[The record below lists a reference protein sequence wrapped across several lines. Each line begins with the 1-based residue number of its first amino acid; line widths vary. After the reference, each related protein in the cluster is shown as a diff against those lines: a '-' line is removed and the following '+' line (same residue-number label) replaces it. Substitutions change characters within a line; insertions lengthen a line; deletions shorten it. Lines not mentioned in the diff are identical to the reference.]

1 MKLSSSLLPL
11 LLFTFGCMVQADTAQ
26 DQEEGRSLAAELRAT
41 RPPASFTN
49 RASLRITSPEGTVR
63 RLPVTITTLA
73 DEDSEWRVIYAAQVG
88 LNVESLTLI
97 RRLAHPPEFEF
108 ARAITNSALPIPRPV
123 PAEESQQPFAA
134 SDFWLSDLGL
144 EFLYW
149 PGQQIIRKEKP
160 EMRKGRPCRILESTN
175 PKAKTYTRVRSW
187 VDLENKGVILAEAYD
202 AAGKLMKR
210 FSIGSVQKVDGEW
223 QLKDM
228 EMIDEVRGSETRL
241 EFDLKVK

>member
-1 MKLSSSLLPL
+1 MKLVLLRLAL
-11 LLFTFGCMVQADTAQ
+11 LLLAAVVRAVGDTAA
-26 DQEEGRSLAAELRAT
+26 DEAEGQALANELRTA

-49 RASLRITSPEGTVR
+49 RATLRITSSEGTVR

-88 LNVESLTLI
+88 LNVERLALV

-108 ARAITNSALPIPRPV
+108 ARAITNSALPVAKTI
-123 PAEESQQPFAA
+123 PAEDTQQPFAG

-144 EFLYW
+144 EFLHW
-149 PGQQIIRKEKP
+149 PDQRILRRDKP
-160 EMRKGRPCRILESTN
+160 EMRKGRPCRVLESNN
-175 PKAKTYTRVRSW
+175 PQAKGYTRVRSW
-187 VDLENKGVILAEAYD
+187 VDLENKGVILAEAFD
-202 AAGKLMKR
+202 SAGRLIKR
-210 FSIGSVQKVDGEW
+210 FSVGSVQKVDGEW

-228 EMIDEVRGSETRL
+228 EMIDEIRGSETRL

>member
-1 MKLSSSLLPL
+1 MKLLPL
-11 LLFTFGCMVQADTAQ
+11 RLVLLTFAAMVRAWTDVPADE
-26 DQEEGRSLAAELRAT
+26 EEGRALALELRTA

-49 RASLRITSPEGTVR
+49 RGTLRITSPEGSVR
-63 RLPVTITTLA
+63 RVPVSITTLVDA
-73 DEDSEWRVIYAAQVG
+73 DAEWQVIYAAQVG
-88 LNVESLTLI
+88 LNLESLSLV

-108 ARAITNSALPIPRPV
+108 ARSVTNSTLPVPKDI
-123 PAEESQQPFAA
+123 PAEETQQPFAG

-144 EFLYW
+144 EFLHW
-149 PGQQIIRKEKP
+149 PDQKILRRDKP
-160 EMRKGRPCRILESTN
+160 EMRKGRPCRVLESTN
-175 PKAKTYTRVRSW
+175 PKARGYTRVRSW
-187 VDLENKGVILAEAYD
+187 VDIENKGVILAEAFNS
-202 AAGKLMKR
+202 AGTLIKR

>member
-1 MKLSSSLLPL
+1 MKSPLPL
-11 LLFTFGCMVQADTAQ
+11 LLALLFGCHLPGRADAAL
-26 DQEEGRSLAAELRAT
+26 DEEEGRALAAELRSA

-49 RASLRITSPEGTVR
+49 RATLRIASPDGVVR

-73 DEDSEWRVIYAAQVG
+73 EQDSEWRVIYAAQVG
-88 LNVESLTLI
+88 VNVELLTLV
-97 RRLAHPPEFEF
+97 RRLARPPEFEF
-108 ARAITNSALPIPRPV
+108 ARAITNTALPIPRII
-123 PAEESQQPFAA
+123 PAEETQQPFAT

-144 EFLYW
+144 EFLHW
-149 PGQQIIRKEKP
+149 PDQRIIRKDKP

-175 PKAKTYTRVRSW
+175 PKAKGYTRVRSW
-187 VDLENKGVILAEAYD
+187 VDIENKGVILAEAYD
-202 AAGKLMKR
+202 AAGKTVKR
-210 FSIGSVQKVDGEW
+210 FSVGSVEKVDGEW

>member
-1 MKLSSSLLPL
+1 MKLVSFRLAL
-11 LLFTFGCMVQADTAQ
+11 LLLATVVRAVGDTAA
-26 DQEEGRSLAAELRAT
+26 DEAEGQALANELRTA

-49 RASLRITSPEGTVR
+49 RATLRITSPEGTVR

-88 LNVESLTLI
+88 LNVERLTLV

-108 ARAITNSALPIPRPV
+108 ARAVTNSALPVAKTI
-123 PAEESQQPFAA
+123 PAEDTQQPFAG

-144 EFLYW
+144 EFLHW
-149 PGQQIIRKEKP
+149 PDQKILRRDKP
-160 EMRKGRPCRILESTN
+160 EMRKGRPCRVLESNN
-175 PKAKTYTRVRSW
+175 PQAKGYSRVRSW
-187 VDLENKGVILAEAYD
+187 VDLENKGVILAEAFNS
-202 AAGKLMKR
+202 AGKLIKR
-210 FSIGSVQKVDGEW
+210 FSVGSVQKVDGEW

-228 EMIDEVRGSETRL
+228 EMIDEIRGSETRL

>member
-1 MKLSSSLLPL
+1 MKSALLRLVPL
-11 LLFTFGCMVQADTAQ
+11 LLAVAIRAVGETSADEAEGHALAQ
-26 DQEEGRSLAAELRAT
+26 ELRTA

-49 RASLRITSPEGTVR
+49 HGTLRITSPEGTVR

-73 DEDSEWRVIYAAQVG
+73 DEETEWSVVYAAQVG
-88 LNVESLTLI
+88 LNVERLALV

-108 ARAITNSALPIPRPV
+108 ARAITNSALPVAKTV
-123 PAEESQQPFAA
+123 PAEDSQQPFAG

-144 EFLYW
+144 DFLHW
-149 PGQQIIRKEKP
+149 PDQKILRRDKP
-160 EMRKGRPCRILESTN
+160 EMRKGRPCRVLESNN
-175 PKAKTYTRVRSW
+175 PKAKAYTRVRSW
-187 VDLENKGVILAEAYD
+187 VDIENKGVILAEAFD
-202 AAGKLMKR
+202 ATGKLVKR
-210 FSIGSVQKVDGEW
+210 FSVGSVQKVDGEW